1 MPGEVGGLPG
11 PLPFGPAQLSLG
23 DGLAVATAY
32 NQLFAYAAACPD
44 ARLRAAVCALTPG
57 RAAMA
62 GVTALAGMVGFLA
75 GHPDDPLYDAFAGL
89 VGRAVDAAGYPEL
102 GEEHRR

>member
-1 MPGEVGGLPG
+1 M
-11 PLPFGPAQLSLG
+11 PFGPAELSFG

-44 ARLRAAVCALTPG
+44 TRVRTAVCALTPG

-62 GVTALAGMVGFLA
+62 GITALAGMVGFLA
-75 GHPDDPLYDAFAGL
+75 EHPGDPLYDAFASI

-102 GEEHRR
+102 GEGEGR